1 MKLLLNNFAKVE
13 HAEIKCD
20 GITIIAGENNTGKST
35 IGKVLF
41 SVFNSTH
48 DLNKKIEQ
56 ERRKELRKV
65 LQRNLNNYFSEIDR
79 DVYIKKRR
87 ILMRTIIDKICDEI
101 LEVDIESGRQKQEKY
116 IYDIIQR
123 NCVVEL
129 DDRIIEIT
137 NKLIEI
143 INLPD
148 EKIEL
153 EYISRYFKNIFYE
166 QINSISED
174 KKEASIVLNI
184 KNKEMKLNFSDNKC
198 NIFKSEYNILNNA
211 FYIENPFIID
221 DLNNIG
227 RVYYSTSILK
237 DNIISQ
243 ITSDKSDIMEGVI
256 NSISVENKLESIYD
270 ILENVVKGTVNENE
284 NGEYYFSGEEQKRP
298 INVNNLSTGLKS
310 FILIKMLLENGILKE
325 KDVLILDEPEIH
337 LHPEWQ
343 IYYAELIVLLQREF
357 DLTVII
363 TTHSPYFIDAI
374 EVFSAK
380 HKISDRI
387 NYYLSDNV
395 NGYFANVKDVTN
407 NIELIYRKLAAPM
420 QQLENMRNGII
431 NNE

>member
-48 DLNKKIEQ
+48 GLNKKIEQ

-87 ILMRTIIDKICDEI
+87 ILMRPIDKICDEI
-101 LEVDIESGRQKQEKY
+101 LEVDIESGRQKQENY

-284 NGEYYFSGEEQKRP
+284 NGEYYFRGEEQKRP

>member
-56 ERRKELRKV
+56 ERRNELRKV

-87 ILMRTIIDKICDEI
+87 ILMRTIDKICDEI
-101 LEVDIESGRQKQEKY
+101 LEVDIESGRQKQENY

-284 NGEYYFSGEEQKRP
+284 NGEYYFRGEEQKRP

>member
-87 ILMRTIIDKICDEI
+87 ILMRTIDKICDEI
-101 LEVDIESGRQKQEKY
+101 LEVDIESGRQKQENY

>member
-87 ILMRTIIDKICDEI
+87 ILMRTIDKICDEI
-101 LEVDIESGRQKQEKY
+101 LEVDIESGRQKQENY

-380 HKISDRI
+380 HKIPI
-387 NYYLSDNV
+387 N
-395 NGYFANVKDVTN
+395 
-407 NIELIYRKLAAPM
+407 
-420 QQLENMRNGII
+420 II
-431 NNE
+431 